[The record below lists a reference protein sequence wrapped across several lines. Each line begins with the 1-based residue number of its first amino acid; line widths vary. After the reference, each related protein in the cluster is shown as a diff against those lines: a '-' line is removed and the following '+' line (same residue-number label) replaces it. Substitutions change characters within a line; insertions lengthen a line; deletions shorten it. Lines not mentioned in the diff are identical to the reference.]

1 MTKQE
6 YLNDGFQLFAKRE
19 YEKAKENFEKALE
32 LDEKFEAAYSA
43 LSETLNRKG
52 MVDEAVEVVKK
63 WIKINPKDALA
74 HTALSRL
81 YVQKGMIMEAE
92 TEMAISNQLA
102 YNNSGME

>member
-6 YLNDGFQLFAKRE
+6 NLNNGFQHFAKRE
-19 YEKAKENFEKALE
+19 YEQAKECFQKALE

-43 LSETLNRKG
+43 LSETYNRQG
-52 MVDEAVEVVKK
+52 DVETAMEIVKK
-63 WIKINPKDALA
+63 WIKINPKDSLA

-92 TEMAISNQLA
+92 TEMAISDKLNHE
-102 YNNSGME
+102 NSGL

>member
-6 YLNDGFQLFAKRE
+6 YLNEGFQLFAKRE
-19 YEKAKENFEKALE
+19 YDKAKLSFEKALE
-32 LDEKFEAAYSA
+32 LDDKFEAAYSA
-43 LSETLNRKG
+43 LSETLNRQNQ
-52 MVDEAVEVVKK
+52 VDDAIEIVKK

-81 YVQKGMIMEAE
+81 YVQKGMIIEAE

-102 YNNSGME
+102 YDNSGME

>member
-6 YLNDGFQLFAKRE
+6 LLNGGFQHFSKRE
-19 YEKAKENFEKALE
+19 YDQAKENFEKAIE

-52 MVDEAVEVVKK
+52 EIDSSVIIVKK
-63 WIKINPKDALA
+63 WIDINPKDALA

-81 YVQKGMIMEAE
+81 YVQKGMIQEAE
-92 TEMAISNQLA
+92 DEMAISNRL
-102 YNNSGME
+102 NLDNSGM

>member
-6 YLNDGFQLFAKRE
+6 LLNSGFQHFAKRE
-19 YEKAKENFEKALE
+19 YDQAQQNFEKAIE

-52 MVDEAVEVVKK
+52 EVDPAIGIVTK
-63 WIKINPKDALA
+63 WININPKDALA

-81 YVQKGMIMEAE
+81 YVQKGMIQEAE
-92 TEMAISNQLA
+92 DEMAISNQL
-102 YNNSGME
+102 NLDNSGM

>member
-6 YLNDGFQLFAKRE
+6 HLNEGFQLFAKRE
-19 YEKAKENFEKALE
+19 YDKAKDNFEKALE
-32 LDEKFEAAYSA
+32 IDDTYEAAYSA
-43 LSETLNRKG
+43 LSETLNRQG
-52 MVDEAVEVVKK
+52 LVDEAIEIVKK
-63 WIKINPKDALA
+63 WIKVNPKDALA

>member
-6 YLNDGFQLFAKRE
+6 YLNEGFQLFAKRA
-19 YEKAKENFEKALE
+19 YDKAKENFEKALD
-32 LDEKFEAAYSA
+32 LDDKFEAAYSA
-43 LSETLNRKG
+43 LSETLNRQG
-52 MVDEAVEVVKK
+52 HVDEAVEIVQK

-102 YNNSGME
+102 HDNSGME

>member
-6 YLNDGFQLFAKRE
+6 HLSSGFQHFAKRE
-19 YEKAKENFEKALE
+19 YNLAKESFQAAID

-43 LSETLNRKG
+43 LSETYNRQG
-52 MVDEAVEVVKK
+52 DIENAMELVKK
-63 WIKINPKDALA
+63 WIKINPKDPLA

-92 TEMAISNQLA
+92 TEMAISDKLNHE
-102 YNNSGME
+102 NSGL